1 MSQQSIDPPRAVFR
15 HPWRFVTEAPTMH
28 ALPPEGPPE
37 VAFSGRSNVGKS
49 TLINALTGQSRLA
62 RTSNTPGRTQS
73 LNFFAPDPPG
83 ADPDALPPIAL
94 VDMPGYGYAKAP
106 VPKVE
111 AWNALIHAYLR
122 GRPTLKRV
130 FILVD
135 ARHGLKA
142 SDETIMNELD
152 RAAVAYQVVLTK
164 ADKVKPAELA
174 RAAADTAERIRRRPA
189 AYPTVLAASTVS
201 GDGLDALRAEIAA
214 FSEAP

>member
-1 MSQQSIDPPRAVFR
+1 MSQQSIDTPRAVFR
-15 HPWRFVTEAPTMH
+15 HPWRFVTEAPTVA

-73 LNFFAPDPPG
+73 LNFFVPDPPG
-83 ADPDALPPIAL
+83 ADPDALPPVAL

-106 VPKVE
+106 LSKVE

-130 FILVD
+130 
-135 ARHGLKA
+135 
-142 SDETIMNELD
+142 
-152 RAAVAYQVVLTK
+152 
-164 ADKVKPAELA
+164 
-174 RAAADTAERIRRRPA
+174 
-189 AYPTVLAASTVS
+189 
-201 GDGLDALRAEIAA
+201 
-214 FSEAP
+214 